1 MGDVSMKKMKGSAF
15 DAFAVIAVGLIMF
28 SLPTVYENGIN
39 DFGLSSTEGVGLTT
53 EFPPWE
59 NRTAEETDIAY
70 LDDTIQIVDGSSS
83 ASYQTL
89 ELTNEPDEYRLIQ
102 VSYNTSQPDPD
113 NSIELTLSA
122 YDVGETQDQWETQTF
137 TLENGSQ
144 TIDFEERLTGE
155 RLRVGIDMSR
165 QNSNDPSPVFNS
177 MDVSVKTIDESAIS
191 KMWQKMLML
200 VFIGFSLVLSVL
212 LLAE

>member
-1 MGDVSMKKMKGSAF
+1 MGDVSMRKMKGSAF

-28 SLPTVYENGIN
+28 TLPTVYEQGIN
-39 DFGLSSTEGVGLTT
+39 DFGLAATEGVGLTT

-59 NRTAEETDIAY
+59 NRTSEETDIAY
-70 LDDTIQIVDGSSS
+70 VNDSIQIVDGSSS

-113 NSIELTLSA
+113 NSIQLTLSA
-122 YDVGETQDQWETQTF
+122 YDTGETQDQWETQTF

-155 RLRVGIDMSR
+155 KLRIGVDMSR

-177 MDVSVKTIDESAIS
+177 MDVSVKTIDESEIS
-191 KMWQKMLML
+191 GMWQKMLML